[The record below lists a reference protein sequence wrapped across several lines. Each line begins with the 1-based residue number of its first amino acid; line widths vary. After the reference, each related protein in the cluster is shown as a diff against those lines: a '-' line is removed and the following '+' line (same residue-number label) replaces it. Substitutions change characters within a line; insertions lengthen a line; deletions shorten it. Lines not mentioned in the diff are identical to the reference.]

1 MKRLIFILKHLA
13 GGDLSAEVALGDERV
28 VLSSDVDYGTS
39 EVRARTDGDAT
50 PCAHLGE
57 APHLCHEPL

>member
-28 VLSSDVDYGTS
+28 VLSSDVDYGTTLQENAVFPTAS
-39 EVRARTDGDAT
+39 TSSDGS
-50 PCAHLGE
+50 
-57 APHLCHEPL
+57 